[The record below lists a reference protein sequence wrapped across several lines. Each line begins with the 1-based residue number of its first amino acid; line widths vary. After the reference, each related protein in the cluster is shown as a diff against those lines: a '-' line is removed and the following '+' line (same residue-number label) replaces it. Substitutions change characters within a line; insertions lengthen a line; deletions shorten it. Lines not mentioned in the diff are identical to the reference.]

1 MKSIVRR
8 HGVSLQS
15 AFLQAMEEG
24 YVAGDRVNQP
34 LSNLF
39 MVIAMQK
46 PINFDSTNP
55 LPEEWPSVRVRAV
68 KLYVKLNV
76 AALLQQ

>member
-8 HGVSLQS
+8 HGVSLPS

-24 YVAGDRVNQP
+24 YLAADRVNQP

-39 MVIAMQK
+39 MVIVTQK

-55 LPEEWPSVRVRAV
+55 LPEECPSVRVKAV
-68 KLYVKLNV
+68 KLYMKLNV
-76 AALLQQ
+76 AALLEE

>member
-8 HGVSLQS
+8 HGVSLQP

-24 YVAGDRVNQP
+24 YVAANRVNQP

-39 MVIAMQK
+39 MVIVTQK

-55 LPEEWPSVRVRAV
+55 LPEEWLSVRVRAV
-68 KLYVKLNV
+68 KLYMKLNV
-76 AALLQQ
+76 AALLQE

>member
-1 MKSIVRR
+1 MRR
-8 HGVSLQS
+8 HGVSLPR

-24 YVAGDRVNQP
+24 YLAADRVNQP

-39 MVIAMQK
+39 MMIATQK

-55 LPEEWPSVRVRAV
+55 LPEECPSVRVKAV
-68 KLYVKLNV
+68 ELYMKLNV
-76 AALLQQ
+76 AALLEE